1 MLRKL
6 AWDHAFL
13 HPSIVEKIAHC
24 HPTIHPIH
32 LKRIAPQLAYVP
44 KRPVALIHKQQLRFP
59 VPCRLPLLLIQLIC
73 LSAFGLNLQLL
84 IQCT

>member
-1 MLRKL
+1 
-6 AWDHAFL
+6 
-13 HPSIVEKIAHC
+13 
-24 HPTIHPIH
+24 